1 MLPSGANLTL
11 GTRPLFR
18 HARKSGHPGQ
28 LTPYQRHL
36 APRFRG
42 GDEEEKPGTICLV
55 HTTRLFGVMLPALV
69 AAALVLA
76 PVPSSAQT
84 VKIGM
89 INSYT
94 GLVAQPADQGQKG
107 ADLYVKEHEKD
118 LPPGVKIEILKRDD
132 TSNPEVGKRLAQEL
146 ITRDHVQLLT
156 GIILSPVAAAVAPLT
171 KEAKVPLVLSY
182 AAAGV
187 SIPRISPYVVRV
199 TFTLWQESY
208 PMGKWAAE
216 QGWKTGYTAVT
227 DFIAG
232 HDAEAAFTK
241 SFTDAGGKIVGAD
254 RFPLANPDFTPFV
267 HRIKDA
273 KPDVAFI
280 FVPAGTQAT
289 AMMRAINDL
298 GLREAGIKIAA
309 PQDLLPDEE
318 LPNMGD
324 IPLGLITSGTYS
336 VAGKRPANE
345 AFLAAWNRAY
355 GDKAIPDFFSVDG
368 WDGMAMIFDLIKATK
383 GSFTADE
390 AMTFFKNWK
399 NPDSPRG
406 PIMIDPATRDIIQ
419 NVYIRRVEKVDGK
432 LANVEIAT
440 IPMVKDPWKELN
452 PPK

>member
-1 MLPSGANLTL
+1 MLRVFIA
-11 GTRPLFR
+11 
-18 HARKSGHPGQ
+18 
-28 LTPYQRHL
+28 
-36 APRFRG
+36 
-42 GDEEEKPGTICLV
+42 V
-55 HTTRLFGVMLPALV
+55 LV
-69 AAALVLA
+69 AAVASLPTSL
-76 PVPSSAQT
+76 SAQT
-84 VKIGM
+84 VKVGL

-94 GLVAQPADQGQKG
+94 GFVAQAADQGQKG
-107 ADLYVKEHEKD
+107 SDLYFKEHEKD
-118 LPPGVKIEILKRDD
+118 LPPGVKIELLKRDD
-132 TSNPEVGKRLAQEL
+132 TSNPDVGKRLAQEL
-146 ITRDHVQLLT
+146 ITRDRVQLLT
-156 GIILSPVAAAVAPLT
+156 GIVLSPVATAVAPLT
-171 KEAKVPLVLSY
+171 AEAKVPLVIAY

-187 SIPRISPYVVRV
+187 NIPRLSPYVVRV
-199 TFTLWQESY
+199 TFTLWQQSY

-241 SFTDAGGKIVGAD
+241 AFTDAGGKILGAD
-254 RFPLANPDFTPFV
+254 RFPPANPDFTPFV

-273 KPDVAFI
+273 KPNVAFI
-280 FVPAGTQAT
+280 FVPAQTQAT

-298 GLREAGIKIAA
+298 GLREAGINITA

-324 IPLGLITSGTYS
+324 LPLGLITAGTYS

-345 AFLAAWNRAY
+345 AFLAAWKREY

-368 WDGMAMIFDLIKATK
+368 WDGMAMIFDLVKQTK
-383 GSFTADE
+383 GKFTADE
-390 AMTFFKNWK
+390 AMAFFSHWK

-406 PIMIDPATRDIIQ
+406 PIEIDPATRDIVQ
-419 NVYIRRVEKVDGK
+419 NIYIRKAEKVDGK

-452 PPK
+452 PAK

>member
-1 MLPSGANLTL
+1 MF
-11 GTRPLFR
+11 RILF
-18 HARKSGHPGQ
+18 
-28 LTPYQRHL
+28 
-36 APRFRG
+36 
-42 GDEEEKPGTICLV
+42 V
-55 HTTRLFGVMLPALV
+55 VLV
-69 AAALVLA
+69 AVVASSPA
-76 PVPSSAQT
+76 PLSAQT
-84 VKIGM
+84 VKVGL

-94 GLVAQPADQGQKG
+94 GFVAQAADQGQKG
-107 ADLYVKEHEKD
+107 TDLYFKQHEKD
-118 LPPGVKIEILKRDD
+118 LPPGVKIELLKRDD

-156 GIILSPVAAAVAPLT
+156 GIILSPVATAIAPLT
-171 KEAKVPLVLSY
+171 AEAKVPLVIAY
-182 AAAGV
+182 AGAGV
-187 SIPRISPYVVRV
+187 NIPRLSPYVVRV

-241 SFTDAGGKIVGAD
+241 AFTDAGGKILGAD
-254 RFPLANPDFTPFV
+254 RFPPANPDFTPFV

-280 FVPAGTQAT
+280 FVPAQTQAT
-289 AMMRAINDL
+289 AMMRAMNDI
-298 GLREAGIKIAA
+298 GLREAGINIAA

-324 IPLGLITSGTYS
+324 LPLGLITSGTYS

-345 AFLAAWNRAY
+345 AFLAAWKREY

-368 WDGMAMIFDLIKATK
+368 WDGMTMIFDLVKQTK
-383 GSFTADE
+383 GKFTPDE
-390 AMTFFKNWK
+390 AMAFFSQWK

-406 PIMIDPATRDIIQ
+406 PIAIDPATRDIVQ
-419 NVYIRRVEKVDGK
+419 NIYIRKAEKVDGK

>member
-1 MLPSGANLTL
+1 M
-11 GTRPLFR
+11 FR
-18 HARKSGHPGQ
+18 RFIV
-28 LTPYQRHL
+28 LL
-36 APRFRG
+36 AAA
-42 GDEEEKPGTICLV
+42 V
-55 HTTRLFGVMLPALV
+55 ASLPAS
-69 AAALVLA
+69 LA
-76 PVPSSAQT
+76 AQT
-84 VKIGM
+84 VKVGL

-94 GLVAQPADQGQKG
+94 GFVSQPADQGQKG
-107 ADLYVKEHEKD
+107 TDLYIKEHERD
-118 LPPGVKIEILKRDD
+118 LQPGVKIEILRRDD

-156 GIILSPVAAAVAPLT
+156 GFVLSPVATAVAPLT
-171 KEAKVPLVLSY
+171 AEAKVPMVITY

-187 SIPRISPYVVRV
+187 SIPRISPYVVRI
-199 TFTLWQESY
+199 TFTLWQGSY

-232 HDAEAAFTK
+232 HDAEVAFTK
-241 SFTDAGGKIVGAD
+241 AFTDAGGRIIGAD
-254 RFPLANPDFTPFV
+254 RFPPVNPDFTPFV

-280 FVPAGTQAT
+280 FVPAASQAT
-289 AMMRAINDL
+289 AMIRAMNDI
-298 GLREAGIKIAA
+298 GLRQAGVHIAA

-345 AFLAAWNRAY
+345 AFLAAWKREY

-368 WDGMAMIFDLIKATK
+368 WDGMAMIYDLVKETK
-383 GSFTADE
+383 GKFTSDE
-390 AMTFFKNWK
+390 AMAFFSHWK

-406 PIMIDPATRDIIQ
+406 PIEIDPATRDIVQ
-419 NVYIRRVEKVDGK
+419 NIYIRRVEKVDGK

-452 PPK
+452 PQK